1 MSSSKPSRIIMLLA
15 LSSFCMG
22 VTEFIVAGILP
33 DIANFFN
40 LSQPTTGWLVTIYAI
55 GVVLGAP
62 LLSIPLSHTN
72 RRTQLLINLA
82 IFIFAHLILVL
93 SNNFTLSL
101 IARFVA
107 GCMHGVFFVNATLT
121 TLIIAPKGKENRSL
135 ALMASGLTVA
145 LVSGVPLGTFIGHIF
160 GFKSVFLLICILAL
174 IVFIGVWILMPKDIP
189 STPARF
195 TFLIKSIQ
203 IPQMLKVYAITAGT
217 CGAAFVLYTYM
228 AKFLLEMANFSQ
240 ESIGFLFLLYGFSA
254 ILGNL
259 FGGKLTDSKGC
270 VMALRIILSAQVIFF
285 TLMAFSVHN
294 KFLLCINLFL
304 MGFWAFGGIAPL
316 KTLAMLSAQ
325 KYAKDFSESAVSI
338 NEASFN
344 VGIALASFLGGLVV
358 SLIGVGANPFFAS
371 LFALP
376 VLILAL
382 RTNRKI

>member
-1 MSSSKPSRIIMLLA
+1 
-15 LSSFCMG
+15 
-22 VTEFIVAGILP
+22 
-33 DIANFFN
+33 
-40 LSQPTTGWLVTIYAI
+40 
-55 GVVLGAP
+55 
-62 LLSIPLSHTN
+62 
-72 RRTQLLINLA
+72 
-82 IFIFAHLILVL
+82 
-93 SNNFTLSL
+93 
-101 IARFVA
+101 
-107 GCMHGVFFVNATLT
+107 
-121 TLIIAPKGKENRSL
+121 
-135 ALMASGLTVA
+135 
-145 LVSGVPLGTFIGHIF
+145 
-160 GFKSVFLLICILAL
+160 
-174 IVFIGVWILMPKDIP
+174 MPKDIP

-228 AKFLLEMANFSQ
+228 AKFLLEIANFSQ

-270 VMALRIILSAQVIFF
+270 VMALRIILSAQVVFF
-285 TLMAFSVHN
+285 TLMAFSVHD
-294 KFLLCINLFL
+294 KILLCINLFL